1 MCLYKIQKLP
11 SWSYKQKTYNKY
23 VNQAG
28 LPTPKAEAITEAYL
42 NFRRKKPIYIE
53 KDPILR
59 FLSIETHVS
68 IPAPAQE
75 IIDTF
80 ANAENEEVLIAK
92 GETLKEQLEYAK
104 RILNERKK
112 KSLDSNSDKEK
123 EN

>member
-1 MCLYKIQKLP
+1 M
-11 SWSYKQKTYNKY
+11 
-23 VNQAG
+23 
-28 LPTPKAEAITEAYL
+28 
-42 NFRRKKPIYIE
+42 
-53 KDPILR
+53 
-59 FLSIETHVS
+59 SIETHVS

>member
-1 MCLYKIQKLP
+1 M
-11 SWSYKQKTYNKY
+11 
-23 VNQAG
+23 
-28 LPTPKAEAITEAYL
+28 
-42 NFRRKKPIYIE
+42 
-53 KDPILR
+53 
-59 FLSIETHVS
+59 SIETHVS

-75 IIDTF
+75 IIDAF